1 MKRVTIKDLAKMLS
15 LNISTV
21 SRALSNHPDISEETK
36 RRVQETAKEF
46 NYVPNLHAKYFRNKS
61 SDQVAII
68 LPEFNMFFTPD
79 LLRGI
84 SDVLEANSIS
94 LITFYSNNSKDKE
107 AEYVKHCLSWVVD
120 GVFVV
125 LSDETDNL
133 DHFAPLYETEIPVV
147 LIDKVIPSKKYST
160 VTIDDEKTAYE
171 ATKTL
176 LKKDKH
182 NILGLFGNPNLNITK
197 LRQSGFEKAHKE
209 MNVRMEENQIIY
221 MNKTLPSSILQKP
234 FFPYDAVF
242 CMTDEIMMA
251 IFSFLRSRDLYPG
264 KVSIVS
270 ISDGR
275 IPNFIF
281 PQITHMLHSGYE
293 IGKTAAIHL
302 LDRKKKPTTEI
313 KNYKI
318 NTHLVN
324 LYSVF

>member
-1 MKRVTIKDLAKMLS
+1 MKRITIKDLAKMLS

-21 SRALSNHPDISEETK
+21 SRALSNHPDISDETK

-68 LPEFNMFFTPD
+68 LPEYNMFFTPD

-84 SDVLEANSIS
+84 SDVLETNGIS
-94 LITFYSNNSKDKE
+94 LITFYSHNSKDKE
-107 AEYVKHCLSWVVD
+107 AEYVNHCLSWVVD

-133 DHFAPLYETEIPVV
+133 DHFSPLYETEIPVV
-147 LIDKVIPSKKYST
+147 LIDKVIHSKQFST

-171 ATKTL
+171 ATKVL
-176 LKKDKH
+176 LQKNNNH
-182 NILGLFGNPNLNITK
+182 ILGLFGNPNLNITK
-197 LRQSGFEKAHKE
+197 LRVAGFEKAHKE
-209 MNVRMEENQIIY
+209 MGKNFDESQIVF
-221 MNKTLPSSILQKP
+221 MGKTLPQALLQRS
-234 FFPYDAVF
+234 FFHYDAVF
-242 CMTDEIMMA
+242 CMTDEIMMS
-251 IFSFLRSRDLYPG
+251 IFSYLRSRDLYPG
-264 KVSIVS
+264 KVSIVT
-270 ISDGR
+270 ISDGK
-275 IPNFIF
+275 IPHFVY

-293 IGKTAAIHL
+293 IGKTAATHL
-302 LDRKKKPTTEI
+302 LERKNKTTMEI

-324 LYSVF
+324 LHSVF